1 MGRTF
6 TKQVACAI
14 SRAKRRHDPTVTLP
28 VEAIEELEAELSR
41 LRSSQKEAAR
51 RAAERIMAY
60 ETRRMRDGAPTTTG
74 EMAEIIL
81 SELNADPPGPETSE
95 EDRIET
101 LEWKW
106 NDAANRL
113 DALEK
118 KWPKAELECQSMEMF
133 HERLLALEVK
143 WDNME
148 TRERKRIDPDCI

>member
-41 LRSSQKEAAR
+41 LCAESNNHLAAYLRQKHAA
-51 RAAERIMAY
+51 
-60 ETRRMRDGAPTTTG
+60 
-74 EMAEIIL
+74 
-81 SELNADPPGPETSE
+81 GPETSE